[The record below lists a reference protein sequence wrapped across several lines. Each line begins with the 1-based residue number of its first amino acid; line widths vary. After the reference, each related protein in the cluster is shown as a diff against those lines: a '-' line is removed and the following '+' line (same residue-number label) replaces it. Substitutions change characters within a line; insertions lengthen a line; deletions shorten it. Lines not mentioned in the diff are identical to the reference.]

1 MKIKILVIALLF
13 AFAVG
18 CKTQK
23 QVVEVPIQYKEK
35 VVERLVP
42 YAVAADSSAIQALF
56 KCDSLNNVVM
66 TQLIEEKGKAQSAV
80 SFQDGKLSYK
90 LIRKVDTIYVKAKDS
105 VIYKEV
111 AVKVEVE
118 KEVNRL
124 TKWQAFQIIFNR
136 ILFFMIAAYAL
147 WHYRNPISI
156 AFKSLLKLK

>member
-1 MKIKILVIALLF
+1 MKKLILIALLF
-13 AFAVG
+13 AIAIG

-42 YAVAADSSAIQALF
+42 YAVQGDSSALHALF

-66 TQLIEEKGKAQSAV
+66 TQLNEEKGKAQSIIN
-80 SFQDGKLSYK
+80 FEQGKLSYK
-90 LIRKVDTIYVKAKDS
+90 LIRKVDTVYVKAKDS
-105 VIYKEV
+105 IIYKEV

-124 TKWQAFQIIFNR
+124 TKWQAFQLIAFRIGAIFLV
-136 ILFFMIAAYAL
+136 ILLVWKYF
-147 WHYRNPISI
+147 NPISTV
-156 AFKSLLKLK
+156 FKSFLKLK